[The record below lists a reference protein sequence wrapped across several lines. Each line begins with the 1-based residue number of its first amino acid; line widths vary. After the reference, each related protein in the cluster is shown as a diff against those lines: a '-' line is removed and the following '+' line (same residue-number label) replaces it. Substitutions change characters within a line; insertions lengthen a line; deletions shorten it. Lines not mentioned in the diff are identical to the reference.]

1 MTKSD
6 KSLCNSIL
14 VPSFGRIFVQT
25 NLFCRGGGMDPA
37 ADWEME
43 EDLES
48 EKSVNCTS
56 GQILN
61 FKVCKKK
68 MYNLVKSYIFMT
80 GVY

>member
-1 MTKSD
+1 
-6 KSLCNSIL
+6 
-14 VPSFGRIFVQT
+14 
-25 NLFCRGGGMDPA
+25 MDPA

-56 GQILN
+56 GRILN

-68 MYNLVKSYIFMT
+68 MYNLVKNYIFIT

>member
-1 MTKSD
+1 MDAFLFK
-6 KSLCNSIL
+6 
-14 VPSFGRIFVQT
+14 QT
-25 NLFCRGGGMDPA
+25 CRGGGMDPA

-68 MYNLVKSYIFMT
+68 MYNLVKSYISMT